1 MQTLTAPRSASA
13 LPLLFAH
20 YVAGTMAQA
29 QWDAFA
35 ATFDEAEG
43 SVEERAAFARF
54 CLDATLSDEEVK
66 LPKPDEWKDLLAATK
81 L

>member
-1 MQTLTAPRSASA
+1 MQPLTAARPASA

-35 ATFDEAEG
+35 ATFDEADA
-43 SVEERAAFARF
+43 SAEERAAFARF
-54 CLDATLSDEEVK
+54 CLDATLSGDDVD
-66 LPKPDEWKDLLAATK
+66 LPKPDEWADLLAATK
-81 L
+81 G

>member
-1 MQTLTAPRSASA
+1 MQTFSAARPAST

-20 YVAGTMAQA
+20 YVAGTMAQS

-35 ATFDEAEG
+35 DAFDEADA
-43 SVEERAAFARF
+43 SDDDRAAFARF
-54 CLDATLSDEEVK
+54 CLDATISGEDVD
-66 LPKPDEWKDLLAATK
+66 LPKATEWGDVLAATK